1 MAVSVFIQYLRH
13 MSTRIAILT
22 SVALLSATAF
32 AQVIEYEANG
42 EKYQTLSHA
51 GLTVIINYLPVQVA
65 GYGLVQVS
73 IANGSQMHWTV
84 RPEDFQYVRS
94 GETIDA
100 LTADDVVNVML
111 DHASGND
118 VVKLITSYEKSL
130 YAIPN
135 MRSNNGYEQRRQGAL
150 AYGSSSRLRAAAAA
164 SAITLAQV
172 RLAPGD
178 STDGAV
184 FIRLPRDPKS
194 LTGGHLAFHCE
205 DQTFDFNPD

>member
-1 MAVSVFIQYLRH
+1 MTFP
-13 MSTRIAILT
+13 RIAASAAVIA
-22 SVALLSATAF
+22 SIVWAVVVAS

-42 EKYQTLSHA
+42 EKFQTLTRK
-51 GLTVIINYLPVQVA
+51 GLTVMVTHLPTQIA
-65 GYGLVQVS
+65 GYGLLQVS
-73 IANGSQMHWTV
+73 IANGSTIHWTV

-94 GETIDA
+94 SETTNA
-100 LTADDVVNVML
+100 LPADSVVNIML

-118 VVKLITSYEKSL
+118 VVKLITAYERSL

-150 AYGSSSRLRAAAAA
+150 AFGASARMRAAAAA

-172 RLAPGD
+172 RLAPGE

-184 FIRLPRDPKS
+184 FLRLLREPKT
-194 LTGGHLAFHCE
+194 LTGGHIVFHTE
-205 DQTFDFNPD
+205 GERFEFNTD